1 MTKNERVEILIKE
14 LAEISAI
21 LNSVKETDPV
31 SKTLVNLAAEKAYY
45 FGRNITKLLSDIEV
59 TTESISEISH
69 EVDQEVSEDFFAETE
84 VENIFLQPEV
94 TYTTRI
100 STNPGDNTPWMPDSE
115 SYKEIQKDK
124 KDSEDKKNKPEIT
137 ECKAECKVENN
148 VECKVES
155 KVERKVEKQITVE
168 KTKPVTETEKKEII
182 KEKVVEIIKEKEPEK
197 PVNDY
202 QKKAFESVFRE
213 HPGDA
218 KVTSHALND
227 IRKLLTLNDR
237 FLFQRELFRGDVG
250 LMNFTYDEINKF
262 DTFDEALEYLQQNF
276 RWDNESQTVRDFMTL
291 VERHFTGRIL

>member
-1 MTKNERVEILIKE
+1 MLFR
-14 LAEISAI
+14 S
-21 LNSVKETDPV
+21 
-31 SKTLVNLAAEKAYY
+31 
-45 FGRNITKLLSDIEV
+45 
-59 TTESISEISH
+59 
-69 EVDQEVSEDFFAETE
+69 
-84 VENIFLQPEV
+84 
-94 TYTTRI
+94 
-100 STNPGDNTPWMPDSE
+100 
-115 SYKEIQKDK
+115 
-124 KDSEDKKNKPEIT
+124 
-137 ECKAECKVENN
+137 
-148 VECKVES
+148 
-155 KVERKVEKQITVE
+155 
-168 KTKPVTETEKKEII
+168 
-182 KEKVVEIIKEKEPEK
+182 KEKEPEK